1 MNKTVWFN
9 CLIGAAIA
17 MAFLSAVG
25 CGSDSSTFSIL
36 PAGQTFHQNTSATNS
51 KIDILWVIDNS
62 GSMASSQNNLAT
74 NFPSFIAGFTSRNL
88 DFHMGAVATDT
99 FIALPTMTSIYNSL
113 PSNHYLKQKPQAD
126 WAGLRDGGSTHSGV
140 FIMDK
145 LTPNINQVFVTNA
158 TLGVNGLGDERPL
171 QSMRVAL
178 ESPLNTGFMRANS
191 FVAVI
196 LLTDED
202 DFSHDGTA
210 YLENQYTNPALHTID
225 SYVAALDAVT
235 GSTPT
240 KRRFNVHS
248 IAIQDEACRSSLGA
262 GRKIGVRVNAMADAT
277 GGIKASLC
285 GDFASQLELIAD
297 NIIELSTQ
305 FYLDKVPVE
314 STIQVSINGIAVP
327 NVANNPGPLV
337 GGWYYNSSANSIV
350 FQGDYVPPEGSAI
363 SVTFDPVSLGG

>member
-9 CLIGAAIA
+9 SLMIVAIA
-17 MAFLSAVG
+17 MALISVG

-62 GSMASSQNNLAT
+62 GSMNTSQDNLSS
-74 NFPSFIAGFTSRNL
+74 NFPSFISGFTTRNL
-88 DFHMGAVATDT
+88 DFHMGVVATDT
-99 FIALPTMTSIYNSL
+99 FVALPSMTSIYTSL

-140 FIMDK
+140 YILDK

-158 TLGVNGLGDERPL
+158 TQGVNGLGDERPL
-171 QSMRVAL
+171 QSMKVAL
-178 ESPLNTGFMRANS
+178 ESPLNAGFLRNNS
-191 FVAVI
+191 FLAVI

-202 DFSHDGTA
+202 DFSHDGTS
-210 YLENQYTNPALHTID
+210 YLENQYSNPALHTID
-225 SYVAALDAVT
+225 SYVTALDAVT
-235 GSTPT
+235 GSTPA

-248 IAIQDEACRSSLGA
+248 IAIQDAACRNSLGA

-277 GGIKASLC
+277 GGVRADLC

-314 STIQVSINGIAVP
+314 STIEVRINGVLVP
-327 NVANNPGPLV
+327 NVANNPGPLT
-337 GGWYYNSSANSIV
+337 GGWYYNSGANSIV

-363 SVTFDPVSLGG
+363 NVTFDPASLGG